1 MLFIMNKTTYL
12 GGVSLL
18 DLDTARW
25 AARICLYLNSAV
37 NPIIYGLCNNKYRQ
51 AFMEVFAPKLCLKR
65 FGEKNVA
72 MRSNQSTNATISNTI
87 SKM

>member
-1 MLFIMNKTTYL
+1 MLFTMNKTTYL
-12 GGVSLL
+12 SGLNL
-18 DLDTARW
+18 ADLDTARW

-37 NPIIYGLCNNKYRQ
+37 NPIIYSLCNNKYRQ

-65 FGEKNVA
+65 FGENNVA
-72 MRSNQSTNATISNTI
+72 MRRNQPSAATISKTI